1 LPAKQKQT
9 GSVRKRQRIKR
20 GSHLKGKEQIMKR
33 TSLKKSV
40 AAIVTA
46 GILSLGVAAF
56 AATAMSPAEIVGDLT
71 GQTVADVQAAREEG
85 ETYGAV
91 AKEAGVL
98 EEFQAKMLE
107 NRKLAIEER
116 VANGALTREE
126 ADEMLAAM
134 QAQIEDCDG
143 TGTAGDRLGQKFG
156 AAFGQGNGLRDGNGA
171 KTGGAPENGQGRGQ
185 MMRDGSGEGT
195 PGGRGMGRG
204 AGRTAQ

>member
-1 LPAKQKQT
+1 
-9 GSVRKRQRIKR
+9 
-20 GSHLKGKEQIMKR
+20 MKR

-56 AATAMSPAEIVGDLT
+56 AATAMSPAEIVGELT
-71 GQTVADVQAAREEG
+71 NQEVEAVQAAREEG

-98 EEFQAKMLE
+98 EAFQARMLE
-107 NRKLAIEER
+107 NRKAAIADR
-116 VANGALTREE
+116 VADGTLTQEE

-134 QAQIEDCDG
+134 QAQMKSCDG

-171 KTGGAPENGQGRGQ
+171 KTGGAPANGQGRGQ

>member
-1 LPAKQKQT
+1 
-9 GSVRKRQRIKR
+9 
-20 GSHLKGKEQIMKR
+20 MKR